1 MDFSLPEI
9 PFSLPQSPDT
19 LQWQNDYL
27 QGTGCEMYTET
38 LSPTFTGM
46 TFSQASELCFVKLKL
61 LLLAIEVKTDGDNDS
76 KISIN
81 PRGTKLPSS
90 TVGFFIAQSAE
101 EVKRC
106 VKMFDPWTLDAPKN
120 IDIEMMFAFPS
131 GRGST
136 ARRATRASRTR
147 RRSRSASAKTV
158 SWPIPPCSQIS
169 ALKSTLRPSRVLII
183 KIGHEKKLAE
193 NCSDRRDDPAHR
205 PQEQPHCAA
214 GSL

>member
-1 MDFSLPEI
+1 M
-9 PFSLPQSPDT
+9 PFLSPQSPDT

-61 LLLAIEVKTDGDNDS
+61 LLLAIEVKTDDGNDN

-101 EVKRC
+101 EVKRFVLC
-106 VKMFDPWTLDAPKN
+106 KTLFASCKDVKRGCNWKCFLQGLVLLQGLPRGHQGRDA
-120 IDIEMMFAFPS
+120 DQE
-131 GRGST
+131 
-136 ARRATRASRTR
+136 
-147 RRSRSASAKTV
+147 V
-158 SWPIPPCSQIS
+158 Q
-169 ALKSTLRPSRVLII
+169 VQ
-183 KIGHEKKLAE
+183 KL
-193 NCSDRRDDPAHR
+193 
-205 PQEQPHCAA
+205 
-214 GSL
+214 